1 MPACPECG
9 NKKTWKDGLRY
20 VQDKSV
26 QRFLCRSCC
35 LRFSDPSL
43 NDLKDHK
50 QIQNI
55 QRMALNRSSSLLSN
69 RQICVTQTTET
80 KNLAEVAPE
89 IKAQRESTADTKGQI
104 ISFAWHLK
112 KIGRRETTIETY
124 SKFVE
129 VLSKISDLNDPD
141 SVKLAIATH
150 FNNQNTKR
158 SACCAYDAYLKYA
171 GGQWEKPEYKQ
182 EHTQVFI
189 PTNEEI
195 QLAINS
201 GKRMSV
207 IFSHFIYETGARVN
221 EAERLEWTDINREQN
236 QVTVRASKNGKAR
249 TIPISQHLTSMLF
262 SLSEKGKTVFPKRA
276 RGNRQI
282 AFRTR
287 LRTLSK
293 IHDNPRLKKIHYH
306 TLRHCKALR
315 EYDKTLNMQ
324 RVKRI
329 LGHKSILTTQRYVE
343 LYEELYENTQRET
356 ICEIALNIQ
365 EAKKLKEQGF
375 TYETGEYHD
384 DGKLFWKYK

>member
-1 MPACPECG
+1 MLVCPECG
-9 NKKTWKDGLRY
+9 SQRTWKDGLRY
-20 VQDKSV
+20 VQGASV
-26 QRFLCRSCC
+26 QRFICRSCGY
-35 LRFSDPSL
+35 RFSDPSL
-43 NDLKDHK
+43 NVSKDPECN
-50 QIQNI
+50 QNVH
-55 QRMALNRSSSLLSN
+55 RMALNMPSSLLSN
-69 RQICVTQTTET
+69 RQICALETERVKNLVKVETRTET
-80 KNLAEVAPE
+80 AL
-89 IKAQRESTADTKGQI
+89 RESTRGDI

-112 KIGRRETTIETY
+112 KIARRETTIETY

-129 VLSKISDLNDPD
+129 VLSKISDLKDPD

-150 FNNQNTKR
+150 FKNQNTKR

-171 GGQWEKPEYKQ
+171 GGQWEKPNYKQ

-201 GKRMSV
+201 GKRTSV

-221 EAERLEWTDINREQN
+221 EAERLEWTDLNREQN
-236 QVTVRASKNGKAR
+236 NVTVKASKNGKAR
-249 TIPISQHLTSMLF
+249 TIPISQHLISMLF
-262 SLSEKGKTVFPKRA
+262 SLPKKGKTVFPKRA

-287 LRTLSK
+287 LITLSK
-293 IHDNPRLKKIHYH
+293 IHDNPRLKKIHFH

-315 EYDKTLNMQ
+315 EYHKTLNMQ

-343 LYEELYENTQRET
+343 LYEELYENTPRET
-356 ICEIALNIQ
+356 VCEIALNIQ
-365 EAKKLKEQGF
+365 EAKKLIEQGF
-375 TYETGEYHD
+375 KYETGEYHD
-384 DGKLFWKYK
+384 GGKLFSKYK